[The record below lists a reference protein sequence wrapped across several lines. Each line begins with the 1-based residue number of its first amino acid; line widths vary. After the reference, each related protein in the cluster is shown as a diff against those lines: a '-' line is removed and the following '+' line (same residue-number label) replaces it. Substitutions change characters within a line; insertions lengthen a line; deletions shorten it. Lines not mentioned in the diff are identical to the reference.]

1 MPSPVGHALG
11 AVAAGFAGAD
21 IAPSSSLGHT
31 RYPWHEA
38 ALFSTIGLLP
48 DLDLLV
54 GAHSQ
59 YTHSVGAVA
68 VVLAVA
74 WLATR
79 GRSFRLALAIALA
92 YASHPLLDWLGQDG
106 TPPYGVM
113 LLWPFDPGFHHSGL
127 DLFTGIS
134 RQYLAARLLR
144 SQPGGGG
151 PGGRHPRPAGPRRL
165 AGPAASRLMRDAG
178 PACLVEGPVAESAQP
193 RV

>member
-134 RQYLAARLLR
+134 RQYWLPGFFAHNLAAVVREVVIL
-144 SQPGGGG
+144 G
-151 PGGRHPRPAGPRRL
+151 PLALVAWLVRRPRG
-165 AGPAASRLMRDAG
+165 
-178 PACLVEGPVAESAQP
+178 
-193 RV
+193 